1 MKHRIKR
8 LIWIALGII
17 AVLVVIHSVSPT
29 LGMQVPFNQWVWKH
43 YPVQKIRYYMSDSLI
58 EKLNKEKPSLEQT
71 LDMLGDDFLGHGP
84 GDTYLFYVL
93 KPGELIGLAMYTL
106 DISFNE
112 DGSFDGAAVNYSD

>member
-29 LGMQVPFNQWVWKH
+29 LGMQAPFNQWVWKH

-58 EKLNKEKPSLEQT
+58 EKLNNFAQYIDNQAKIE
-71 LDMLGDDFLGHGP
+71 
-84 GDTYLFYVL
+84 
-93 KPGELIGLAMYTL
+93 I
-106 DISFNE
+106 
-112 DGSFDGAAVNYSD
+112 